1 MSGKKRFLTE
11 RDYKMI
17 IGLRADGI
25 RLSYI
30 ASVVYGTSSKNL
42 RSHMKCWEKDLKSDC
57 KANPKKFEYF
67 LETLAKS
74 KIKDFSQEGS
84 FSTLEN
90 LAESLS
96 KSLKYEYSTDVAV
109 HNVYTKNITALKG
122 IE

>member
-1 MSGKKRFLTE
+1 VNDNAKRFIQFLKETKE
-11 RDYKMI
+11 PQ
-17 IGLRADGI
+17 
-25 RLSYI
+25 
-30 ASVVYGTSSKNL
+30 TSAVL
-42 RSHMKCWEKDLKSDC
+42 
-57 KANPKKFEYF
+57 
-67 LETLAKS
+67 S